1 MGHMKGVEGDT
12 RSTSNQNQITRNNLM
27 NINKVLFTG
36 NPTGAPELLK
46 AGSTHVV
53 NITLAN
59 NERYTDEQG
68 NEHEITTY
76 ADVKIWGK
84 AAQSFAKLVSTKSE
98 IYVEGQLRTEKWE
111 TPEGGKRSKLVIKAD
126 RWQFTQYPKK
136 VEDQQPVA
144 EDNAKITETKEDKKG
159 GKTK

>member
-1 MGHMKGVEGDT
+1 
-12 RSTSNQNQITRNNLM
+12 M

-36 NPTGAPELLK
+36 NPTEAPELLK
-46 AGSTHVV
+46 AGSTQVV

-111 TPEGGKRSKLVIKAD
+111 SSEGAKRSKLVIKAD

-136 VEDQQPVA
+136 AEDQHAYA
-144 EDNAKITETKEDKKG
+144 EGDANAAEPKEEKKG
-159 GKTK
+159 KKSR